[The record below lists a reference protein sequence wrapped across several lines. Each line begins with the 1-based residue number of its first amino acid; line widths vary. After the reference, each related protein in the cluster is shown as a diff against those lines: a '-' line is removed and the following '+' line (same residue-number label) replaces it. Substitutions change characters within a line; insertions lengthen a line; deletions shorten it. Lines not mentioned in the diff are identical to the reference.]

1 MTVRAKGGR
10 DRVHINGIALEA
22 RASVIWKDDGTP
34 FEAYITWDDAIRL
47 RDMLTEQISLY
58 QKDMT
63 GEQEGEE

>member
-1 MTVRAKGGR
+1 M
-10 DRVHINGIALEA
+10 INVVGFGTNVCIEAQALEA
-22 RASVIWKDDGTP
+22 YVYRIEGGGDGVDM
-34 FEAYITWDDAIRL
+34 YITWEDAVAL

>member
-1 MTVRAKGGR
+1 MTVRAVGF
-10 DRVHINGIALEA
+10 DMSVLVEADALETYVT
-22 RASVIWKDDGTP
+22 RMEGGGDFT
-34 FEAYITWDDAIRL
+34 EMYIPWEDAVAL